1 MRRGYG
7 LLDLLF
13 DGISAAAD
21 YIEDEQREKRGERQ
35 RNNVYLGDISGNRSL
50 DFAELLRADMETEKA
65 MRENT
70 ERQQREKYNFS
81 DRNTGMDDLFANTG
95 GMNTGSVQ
103 SSAAVSGSGSNDNSG
118 GNRGGGSHG
127 YWSD

>member
-13 DGISAAAD
+13 DGITAAAD

-50 DFAELLRADMETEKA
+50 EFAELLRADMETEKA

-70 ERQQREKYNFS
+70 ERQQREKYNFN
-81 DRNTGMDDLFANTG
+81 DRNAGMDDLFANTG
-95 GMNTGSVQ
+95 SMDPGGVQ
-103 SSAAVSGSGSNDNSG
+103 SVVNESGSKGGSG
-118 GNRGGGSHG
+118 GNCGGGSHG